1 MNALILEFLGTGTS
15 QGVPVIA
22 CDCSVC
28 TSPDPKDKRLRSS
41 VLIHSDAKTI
51 LIDAGPDLRQQL
63 LRNGTKNI
71 DLVLV
76 THEHMDHLAGID
88 ELRAF
93 NFKQGKAMDMYANE
107 ATNGAIR
114 RMFHY
119 AFADHRY
126 PGVPELELH
135 DIVDE
140 PFFADGIEI
149 TPIEVMHYA
158 MPVLG
163 FRIGDLAYITDA
175 KTLPAKAMKQLEGVD
190 VLVLN
195 ALRKKEHGS
204 HLNLQEAIGVAQEI
218 GARQTFFTHVSH
230 LMGRHE
236 EVSAELPEGISFAHD
251 ELRVEVKIAVQN

>member
-1 MNALILEFLGTGTS
+1 MNALSLEFLGTGTS

-22 CDCSVC
+22 CDCRVC
-28 TSPDPKDKRLRSS
+28 TSPDAKDKRLRSS
-41 VLIHSDAKTI
+41 VLVHSDTRTI

-71 DLVLV
+71 DAVLL

-93 NFKQGKAMDMYANE
+93 NFKQGKAMDMYSNE
-107 ATNGAIR
+107 ATNAAVR

-119 AFADHRY
+119 AFADKRY
-126 PGVPELELH
+126 PGVPELTLH
-135 DIVDE
+135 DISDE
-140 PFFADGIEI
+140 PFVAGGIEVI
-149 TPIEVMHYA
+149 PIEVMHYA

-175 KTLPAKAMKQLEGVD
+175 KTIPAKAMKQLEGID

-195 ALRKKEHGS
+195 ALRIKEHSS
-204 HLNLQEAIGVAQEI
+204 HLNLQEAIGLSLI
-218 GARQTFFTHVSH
+218 H
-230 LMGRHE
+230 
-236 EVSAELPEGISFAHD
+236 IS
-251 ELRVEVKIAVQN
+251 EPTRPY